1 MSWPSPNDPNT
12 VIQGKQ
18 GLEGRGGEGRGRGG
32 RGGEGRGRGGRGGE
46 GRGGGGGEGGREG
59 GREGKEGIVYTLLL
73 AVSTPYLHTLYV
85 NGIE

>member
-32 RGGEGRGRGGRGGE
+32 RG
-46 GRGGGGGEGGREG
+46 
-59 GREGKEGIVYTLLL
+59 REGKEGIVYTLHL